1 MRHGLFGY
9 IRAAFNARPPG
20 MPVPPNW
27 IGVAA
32 IGLLG
37 IINPAFWL
45 IGAGVELAYLLLLGT
60 NSRFQRLVDANA
72 NAASTQFSSER
83 LEQALKRLPSA
94 DAQSFFA
101 LQRRCQAALADTPV
115 EQQEIIAAQAQAFGR
130 LAWLYVQLLTARAA
144 IRRVVNLQETGES
157 HARPVMN
164 PIQPAQSMLAVQRD
178 DIQRRLNQPGISNDL
193 RRSLL
198 AQDEILA
205 QRFAMHA
212 EAKQKI
218 GYIDA
223 ELSRVEQ
230 QVALVREQALL
241 TAQPDGLAGSIDSVT
256 QHLSQTTGWL
266 REQQRV
272 YAELGDVLAD
282 TNDGIVFV
290 REP

>member
-9 IRAAFNARPPG
+9 IRAAFNARPLG

-32 IGLLG
+32 VGLLG
-37 IINPAFWL
+37 ILNPAFWL
-45 IGAGVELAYLLLLGT
+45 IGAGVELAYLLLLAT
-60 NSRFQRLVDANA
+60 NGRFQRLVDAT
-72 NAASTQFSSER
+72 AAAKQTQSAATR
-83 LEQALKRLPSA
+83 LEQALKRLPAA
-94 DAQSFFA
+94 DAQRFFA
-101 LQRRCQAALADTPV
+101 LQRRCQTALSETPSDQHEV
-115 EQQEIIAAQAQAFGR
+115 IAAQAQAFGR

-144 IRRVVNLQETGES
+144 IRRVVNLQETGDTQ
-157 HARPVMN
+157 ARLVEN
-164 PIQPAQSMLAVQRD
+164 PGLPTQSLLSAQRD
-178 DIQRRLNQPGISNDL
+178 DLQRRLNQPGLSDDL

-205 QRFAMHA
+205 QRLAMHA

-241 TAQPDGLAGSIDSVT
+241 TAQPDGLRGGIDAVSE
-256 QHLSQTTGWL
+256 HLSQTTGWL

-282 TNDGIVFV
+282 THEGVVFE
-290 REP
+290 RQP